1 MCCKEHEV
9 HNKLRDIQEILE
21 SHPLFGEYDLIVK
34 LEAENFDKLGQMV
47 VDKIRHIEGVLDTK
61 TLAGIKFMG

>member
-1 MCCKEHEV
+1 MCCKEHKV

-34 LEAENFDKLGQMV
+34 LEAENFDKLGQIV